1 MNKKEL
7 KLNEPM
13 SQKEAAA
20 FLRNLATGLEQG
32 SLELGNEKFDWSEIK
47 KVKFTF
53 KHLDDQILIKTRLKK
68 EPATYVEMEFARDE
82 YDDFPAKNPEISY
95 KKLKKRMKKSFALIQ
110 DDVQAYR
117 FPLQKDFDFFAGD
130 CLVMTQFP
138 DYGDEYYP
146 EFLEKLKMLTSSYAS
161 RDMSG
166 FSAAFSEITRLMKE
180 CHDRYK

>member
-7 KLNEPM
+7 KLNEPK
-13 SQKEAAA
+13 SQEEAAA
-20 FLRNLATGLEQG
+20 FLRSLASGLEQG
-32 SLELGNEKFDWSEIK
+32 SLHLGDESFEWSEIK

-53 KHLDDQILIKTRLKK
+53 KHLNDKVLIKTSLKK
-68 EPATYVEMEFARDE
+68 EPATHVEMEFAQDE
-82 YDDFPAKNPEISY
+82 PDDAPAAKPGISY

-117 FPLQKDFDFFAGD
+117 FPLRRDFDSFAGD
-130 CLVMTQFP
+130 CVLMTEFP
-138 DYGDEYYP
+138 EYGEEYYP
-146 EFLEKLKMLTSSYAS
+146 EFLEKLKLLTGSYSS

-166 FSAAFSEITRLMKE
+166 FSRAFSEITRLMKE